1 MSVTGY
7 AGQAVAVVGAGCRL
21 PGGIDGLD
29 ALWQALEDG
38 RDLVG
43 RVPEDR
49 FDTARFVDESAPRP
63 GKSYT
68 AAGAFLDDIASFDAD
83 YFGISPREAAPMD
96 PQHRLL
102 LEMTAEALDDAAIA
116 PSRLAGTDTGVFIG
130 ISDSS
135 YGALQMSSNQR
146 IGPYTAPGG
155 AHSIAANRVSHAF
168 DLHGPS
174 MAVDTACSSSL
185 IALERAC
192 RQVAAEGGTALAG
205 GVNLL
210 LSPHVFVAFSQASM
224 LSPAGRCA
232 AFSANA
238 DGFVRAEG
246 GGMVVLKRLEDARAD
261 GDRVHAVLVGWG
273 ANSDGHTAGL
283 ALPSPEAQEELLR
296 SVYDRSGTD
305 PAGLVYMEAHGTGT
319 PVGDPS
325 ECAAI
330 GRALGRSRPRPLPI
344 GSVKSNLGHL
354 EPASGMAGLFKAMLV
369 LRHRRIPAS
378 LHASPLNPDIDFQG
392 LGLAPAVEP
401 LDVAVPDGGP
411 ALAGVNSFG
420 FGGANAHVVVAE
432 PPSATVSRTPV
443 RAATGHTA
451 SASPIAEAGAVP
463 ESADEHGAAEPSA
476 PLPVVVSARTPEAL
490 AEAVERTAQRLE
502 SADPA
507 EFYDLAYTS
516 AVRRGAHPFR
526 VAVRAEE
533 PRRAARLLRA
543 ADTAA
548 ASPAADDG
556 RVAFVFCGNGSQWAG
571 MGADLLHRDPVF
583 TEAVHEADAALA
595 PHLEWSVA
603 KEMALPP
610 DQWRLERTEV
620 AQPLLFAVQVGLDRM
635 LRAQGIRPSAV
646 VGHSVGEVAAAW
658 ACGALTLEQAARVVA
673 ARGLAQA
680 PTAGSGR
687 MAAAAL
693 SPDQAEEVLAGRP
706 GLEVAGINS
715 AGDVTLAGD
724 AARLAELGEELERR
738 GVFFRMLDLDYAF
751 HSSAM
756 DTAREP
762 LLAALEGLAPFAPE
776 IPLAS
781 TVTGALVED
790 AATDAGHWWRGVRDP
805 VLFGPATERLRDT
818 GIGVFVEVGPHPVLR
833 SYLRRTLNGDR
844 TRRAVRATLDRDV
857 PGPQAM
863 EAAVGGI
870 IAAGADVD
878 RRAHFPRPGR
888 VADLPAYPWQRA
900 RHWQGGRDQWAAV
913 PAGPVEHPLLGQRLP
928 AAAPA
933 WEGPIEPAMAP
944 WIGDHRLGGTVVF
957 PGAGYIEMGLAAGK
971 GALGGPVEAD
981 GWEFTRALPIDWAR
995 AGDVHVQTSLSLRDG
1010 TVDITSTDRPGGEP
1024 RLHARGRVRRL
1035 VGWAPEP
1042 MDLEAARERC
1052 PNASGPEEVYR
1063 RFTAIGLNY
1072 GPAFRPLTGTWIGP
1086 GEVLASYSTGS
1097 SLDGLV
1103 LPPVILDA
1111 CLQAGLPMAEGLLEH
1126 DALFLPVKMAS
1137 VKVWRAPEAQGWVH
1151 VLHRTRSAEEPCW
1164 DMLVTDSEG
1173 RVCAEIEGARLRRL
1187 SGHGPRQLSVQ
1198 RTVLKAAPLPDAPHG
1213 ADGSPRS
1220 PLPSPTQ
1227 ALAHAEDRL
1236 RQVREDWPRWG
1247 HPRFTEDMQ
1256 VFLSHAVARWLTE
1269 LAPGIA
1275 DGGATAAELEA
1286 AGVRGHFRRFLD
1298 LCLPTAEGRGTLSR
1312 TEDGRLRAH
1321 TSPERFDAAFRT
1333 LVEEHPAY
1341 ASAAMLVQ
1349 RNADELA
1356 PMARGETDPLEVFA
1370 DAGGGELV
1378 RQFFSTNPPIVFCYR
1393 LAQALLGGVL
1403 AGLPQDRPLRV
1414 LEIGAGTAGL
1424 TGALLPLLPAGR
1436 TLYTVTD
1443 ASPYFFAAAQKQLAG
1458 YDGVDYRVLDLD
1470 TDPAE
1475 QGFTPGAYD
1484 LVVAGNALH
1493 TAEDMAAALPRVAS
1507 LLAPDGRL
1515 LAVEQHDALAP
1526 ALGFAVL
1533 ESFWESADTG
1543 LRPDGAFLSRGQ
1555 WEPLLRE
1562 AGFTDVVQVGDDEGP
1577 DSEAFSV
1584 ILAARGA
1591 DAPAAAAPPAAPAPE
1606 GVHVVVAEAADEL
1619 PTAEALAGMCPRGR
1633 AATAPADEEGWWAL
1647 LGGDAAEATVT
1658 VLLSAPSRTGGGA
1671 DGGTESGAPDPVASA
1686 DRRGALLRGLVAAL
1700 PESTADRALVLVT
1713 RPSGVHPAPE
1723 RCDEPADAAVWGM
1736 ARTLSNERPD
1746 LSVTRISLE
1755 RGGDP
1760 GGDARC
1766 LGAELAGRSAEDEVV
1781 LTRQGRFVPRVVEDA
1796 PTVPAEDAGPVALAL
1811 RDIGLNYRLEWAR
1824 TGGTAVPSDLAP
1836 GTVAIDVRA
1845 GALNYRDI
1853 MRASGL
1859 LPAELVEG
1867 THTEHGLGLECAGT
1881 VAAVGPGVRSVAPGD
1896 RVMAVAPHSLASQV
1910 VTVDHALCPIPEG
1923 VSFAEAATMPVVYC
1937 TVDHALGEVARLG
1950 EGETLLVH
1958 GGAGGVGLAA
1968 IRYARLCGAEVIAT
1982 AGSEAKRSLLR
1993 RLGVRHVLDSR
2004 SLDFAPQVRELTGGR
2019 GVDVVLNSLAGEALQ
2034 RSLEVVAPFGRFVE
2048 LGKRDFVENSPLPMR
2063 PLSDNV
2069 AFFGVDLTG
2078 LINDPQRCR
2087 RMFERVGRR
2096 IHDGDYR
2103 PLPHTA
2109 YPAARAREAF
2119 TLLQHSRHVGKVV
2132 VTHDPLDPLG
2142 AVRDHAGAPAV
2153 LRPDG
2158 AYLITGG
2165 LEGLGAATARRLAVR
2180 GVRRLALVS
2189 RRGASAP
2196 GADALIEELA
2206 GLGARATAHAADC
2219 SDAAAMRAVL
2229 EEVEADG
2236 AELRGVVHAAMCLDD
2251 DEFGELGGGRF
2262 ATALVPK
2269 IGGARVLDD
2278 LTRGRDLDLFCVY
2291 SSEASLFGSI
2301 RQASYNAANAYLE
2314 ALVRARR
2321 ARGEAGTAVQ
2331 WGQISDTGYVA
2342 RHGLSLVLS
2351 RFGLDP
2357 ITSDEAFGALE
2368 RRHGHDVFGVARL
2381 NTGELRLSMPKVTG
2395 SPRMSALAGAASKDA
2410 ASLQQQILDRLAG
2423 LDPEQAHRALSDHLA
2438 KVLGGVMQV
2447 DPERLDHHR
2456 RLDEYGMDSLM
2467 ATELLATFNH
2477 EYGLEIP
2484 PLELLRSGGTIAD
2497 LSQLILLRLGLAA
2510 KDPDAGAVAQNADA
2524 GGANGAD
2531 AGGADDDGAEDAAE
2545 RAETT
2550 GPNASTEPS
2559 AVASAGTA

>member
-7 AGQAVAVVGAGCRL
+7 AEQAVAVVGAGCRL

-29 ALWQALEDG
+29 ALWQALEGG

-68 AAGAFLDDIASFDAD
+68 AAGAFLDDVASFDAD
-83 YFGISPREAAPMD
+83 FFGISPREAAPMD

-116 PSRLAGTDTGVFIG
+116 PSRLAGTGTGVFVG

-168 DLHGPS
+168 DLRGPS

-232 AFSANA
+232 TFSANA

-273 ANSDGHTAGL
+273 ANSDGRTAGL

-305 PAGLVYMEAHGTGT
+305 PARLVYMEAHGTGT

-325 ECAAI
+325 ECTAI
-330 GRALGRSRPRPLPI
+330 GRALARSRPRPLPI

-369 LRHRRIPAS
+369 LRHRRIPES
-378 LHASPLNPDIDFQG
+378 LHASPLNPDIDFPA
-392 LGLAPAVEP
+392 LGLAPAVAP
-401 LDVAVPDGGP
+401 LDVSAPEDGP

-432 PPSATVSRTPV
+432 PPAAPAPV
-443 RAATGHTA
+443 H
-451 SASPIAEAGAVP
+451 E
-463 ESADEHGAAEPSA
+463 GAADSAA

-490 AEAVERTAQRLE
+490 AEAAGRTAERLE

-507 EFYDLAYTS
+507 EFYDIAYTS
-516 AVRRGAHPFR
+516 AVRRGAHPLR
-526 VAVRAEE
+526 VAVRAED

-543 ADTAA
+543 ADTAG

-556 RVAFVFCGNGSQWAG
+556 RVAFVFCGNGAQWAG
-571 MGADLLHRDPVF
+571 MGADLLHHDPVF
-583 TEAVHEADAALA
+583 TEAVHGADAALA
-595 PHLEWSVA
+595 PHLDWSVA

-610 DQWRLERTEV
+610 EQWRLERTEV

-635 LRAQGIRPSAV
+635 LRAQGVRPSAA

-658 ACGALTLEQAARVVA
+658 TCGALTLDQAARVVA

-680 PTAGSGR
+680 PTAGTGR

-693 SPDQAEEVLAGRP
+693 SPEQAEEALAGHP
-706 GLEVAGINS
+706 GLEIAGINS
-715 AGDVTLAGD
+715 AGDG
-724 AARLAELGEELERR
+724 ARLADLGAELERR

-756 DTAREP
+756 DAARDP
-762 LLAALEGLAPFAPE
+762 LLAALEGLAPSAPE

-781 TVTGALVED
+781 TVTGGLVEG
-790 AATDAGHWWRGVRDP
+790 AATGAEHWWRGVRDP
-805 VLFGPATERLRDT
+805 VLFGPAAERLRDA

-833 SYLRRTLNGDR
+833 SYLRRTLNGGR
-844 TRRAVRATLDRDV
+844 SPRAVRATLERGA
-857 PGPQAM
+857 PGPHAM
-863 EAAVGGI
+863 EAAVDGI
-870 IAAGADVD
+870 LAAGADMD
-878 RRAHFPRPGR
+878 RRALFPRAGR
-888 VADLPAYPWQRA
+888 VADLPAYPWQRE
-900 RHWQGGRDQWAAV
+900 RHWQGERDQWAAV

-928 AAAPA
+928 AAAPS
-933 WEGPIEPAMAP
+933 WEGPVEPAMAP

-957 PGAGYIEMGLAAGK
+957 PGAGYIEIALAAGER
-971 GALGGPVEAD
+971 ALGGPVEAD
-981 GWEFTRALPIDWAR
+981 GWEFTRALPIDWSR
-995 AGDVHVQTSLSLRDG
+995 AGEVRVQTSLSLRDG
-1010 TVDITSTDRPGGEP
+1010 TVDITSTDRPGADP
-1024 RLHARGRVRRL
+1024 RPHARGRVRRL
-1035 VGWAPEP
+1035 VGRAPEP
-1042 MDLEAARERC
+1042 LDLEAARRRC
-1052 PNASGPEEVYR
+1052 PASSGPEEVYE

-1072 GPAFRPLTGTWIGP
+1072 GPAFRPLTGTRIGP
-1086 GEVLASYSTGS
+1086 GEVLASYSAAS
-1097 SLDGLV
+1097 PLDRLV

-1137 VKVWRAPEAQGWVH
+1137 VRVWRAPEAQGWVH
-1151 VLHRTRSAEEPCW
+1151 VLDRTRSAEEPCW

-1173 RVCAEIEGARLRRL
+1173 RVCAEIQGARLRRL
-1187 SGHGPRQLSVQ
+1187 SGHGPRRLNVQ
-1198 RTVLKAAPLPDAPHG
+1198 RTVLEAAPLPDAPRG
-1213 ADGSPRS
+1213 AGVPAHAA
-1220 PLPSPTQ
+1220 LPSPAQ
-1227 ALAHAEDRL
+1227 ALARAEDRL
-1236 RQVREDWPRWG
+1236 REVREDWPRWG
-1247 HPRFTEDMQ
+1247 HPRFVED
-1256 VFLSHAVARWLTE
+1256 VKTCLSHAVARWLTE
-1269 LAPGIA
+1269 LVPGAA
-1275 DGGATAAELEA
+1275 DGGAAPADLEA
-1286 AGVRGHFRRFLD
+1286 AGIRGHFRRFLD
-1298 LCLPTAEGRGTLSR
+1298 LCLPTAESRGVLSR
-1312 TEDGRLRAH
+1312 TEEGRLRAH

-1333 LVEEHPAY
+1333 LFDEHPAY
-1341 ASAAMLVQ
+1341 TPAAMLAL
-1349 RNADELA
+1349 RHSAELA
-1356 PMARGETDPLEVFA
+1356 PMARGETDPLELFA
-1370 DAGGGELV
+1370 DAGGGELL
-1378 RQFFSTNPPIVFCYR
+1378 RQFFATSPPFLFCYR
-1393 LAQALLGGVL
+1393 LAQALLGGIL
-1403 AGLPQDRPLRV
+1403 DGLPRDRPLRV

-1424 TGALLPLLPAGR
+1424 TGALLPLLPADR

-1443 ASPYFFAAAQKQLAG
+1443 ASPYFFAAAQKQLAE
-1458 YDGVDYRVLDLD
+1458 YDGVEYRVLDLNA
-1470 TDPAE
+1470 DPAE
-1475 QGFTPGAYD
+1475 QGFTPGGYD
-1484 LVVAGNALH
+1484 LVVAANALH

-1515 LAVEQHDALAP
+1515 LAVEQHDAVAP

-1533 ESFWESADTG
+1533 ESFWEAADTG

-1555 WEPLLRE
+1555 WAPLLRE
-1562 AGFTDVVQVGDDEGP
+1562 AGFTGIVQVGDDEGP
-1577 DSEAFSV
+1577 DAEAFSV

-1591 DAPAAAAPPAAPAPE
+1591 DAPAAAPPPGAPAPG
-1606 GVHVVVAEAADEL
+1606 GVHVVVAEDTDEL
-1619 PTAEALAGMCPRGR
+1619 PTAESLAGMCPEGR
-1633 AATAPADEEGWWAL
+1633 AAAAPGDEEGWRAL
-1647 LGGDAAEATVT
+1647 LGADAAEATVT
-1658 VLLSAPSRTGGGA
+1658 VLLSAPSGAGGG
-1671 DGGTESGAPDPVASA
+1671 DGGWAPDPVGSA

-1700 PESTADRALVLVT
+1700 PESGADRDLVLVT

-1723 RCDEPADAAVWGM
+1723 RCEEPADAAVWGM

-1755 RGGDP
+1755 RGPDAAA
-1760 GGDARC
+1760 DARR
-1766 LGAELAGRSAEDEVV
+1766 LAAELAERSAEDEVV
-1781 LTRQGRFVPRVVEDA
+1781 LTRNGRFVPRVVEDA
-1796 PTVPAEDAGPVALAL
+1796 PTVPADEAGPVALAL
-1811 RDIGLNYRLEWAR
+1811 HDIGLGYRLEWTR
-1824 TGGTAVPSDLAP
+1824 SGGSAVPSALAP
-1836 GTVAIDVRA
+1836 GMVAIDVRA
-1845 GALNYRDI
+1845 AALNYRDV

-1867 THTEHGLGLECAGT
+1867 THTEHGLGLECAG
-1881 VAAVGPGVRSVAPGD
+1881 VVSAVGPGVRSVAPGD
-1896 RVMAVAPHSLASQV
+1896 RVMAIAPHSLASQAL
-1910 VTVDHALCPIPEG
+1910 TFEHALCPVPEG
-1923 VSFAEAATMPVVYC
+1923 VSFAEAATMSVVYG

-1950 EGETLLVH
+1950 EGETVLVH

-1968 IRYARLCGAEVIAT
+1968 LRYARMCGAEVIAT
-1982 AGSEAKRSLLR
+1982 AGSGAKRSLLR

-2004 SLDFAPQVRELTGGR
+2004 SLDFAYRVRELTGGR

-2034 RSLEVVAPFGRFVE
+2034 RSLEVLAPFGRFVE

-2063 PLSDNV
+2063 PLGDNT

-2078 LINDPQRCR
+2078 LVNDTGRCR
-2087 RMFERVGRR
+2087 RMFERVARR
-2096 IHDGDYR
+2096 IHAGDYR

-2109 YPAARAREAF
+2109 YPAARVREAF

-2132 VTHDPLDPLG
+2132 VTLDPLDPLG
-2142 AVRDHAGAPAV
+2142 DVRDGGGAPAAP
-2153 LRPDG
+2153 RPDG
-2158 AYLITGG
+2158 TYLVTGG
-2165 LEGLGAATARRLAVR
+2165 LEGLGAATARRLARR
-2180 GVRRLALVS
+2180 GAHRLALVS

-2196 GADALIEELA
+2196 GAEALVEELA
-2206 GLGARATAHAADC
+2206 GLGAQATAYAADC

-2229 EEVEADG
+2229 EGIEADG
-2236 AELRGVVHAAMCLDD
+2236 SELRGVVHAAMCLDD

-2269 IGGARVLDD
+2269 IGGAQVLDD

-2368 RRHGHDVFGVARL
+2368 RHGGHDVFGVARL
-2381 NTGELRLSMPKVTG
+2381 NMGELRLSMPKVTL
-2395 SPRMSALAGAASKDA
+2395 SPRMSSLAGAASGDA

-2423 LDPEQAHRALSDHLA
+2423 LSPAQAHRALSDHLA
-2438 KVLGGVMQV
+2438 KLLGGVMQV
-2447 DPERLDHHR
+2447 DPDRLDHHR

-2510 KDPDAGAVAQNADA
+2510 KGPEAGASPEETGDAVTADAPEGRAGTTGAADGSGAVA
-2524 GGANGAD
+2524 
-2531 AGGADDDGAEDAAE
+2531 
-2545 RAETT
+2545 
-2550 GPNASTEPS
+2550 P
-2559 AVASAGTA
+2559 VA